1 MNLRVICCFVLTVL
15 AAAAASAADKVTKE
29 TFGHG
34 GTTRSYYLY
43 VPESVTSA
51 TPAPLV
57 VLLHGSG
64 RNGQTLVQ
72 PWKDFAKKQGIIL
85 AGPDAIV
92 PAGWNMGPDGPAFI
106 GALIDIVSAQHPV
119 DPRRVYLFGHSA
131 GAVHGLV
138 MGLLESEYFAA
149 VAVHAGALPP
159 EAYPYI
165 ARAARKIPLAIW
177 VGTDDAFFPVPAV
190 RATRDA
196 LTAQKFDIKLTELA
210 GHTHDYYGRAR
221 YINQQAWDFLKAH
234 ALDADPVFVK
244 YQILK

>member
-1 MNLRVICCFVLTVL
+1 MSLRIWCFALTLL
-15 AAAAASAADKVTKE
+15 AATAASAADKITKE

-34 GTTRSYYLY
+34 GKTRAYYLY

-51 TPAPLV
+51 SPVPLL

-64 RNGQTLVQ
+64 RNGLTLVDR
-72 PWKDFAKKQGIIL
+72 WKNLAKKQGIIL

-92 PAGWNMGPDGPAFI
+92 SAGWNMGPDGPEFI
-106 GALIDIVSAQHPV
+106 SSLIDIVSAQHPV

-131 GAVHGLV
+131 GAVHALV
-138 MGLLESEYFAA
+138 LGLLESQYFAA

-159 EAYPYI
+159 QTYPYI

-177 VGTDDAFFPVPAV
+177 VGTDDAFFPLPVV

-196 LTAQKFDIKLTELA
+196 LTAQKADIRLVELA
-210 GHTHDYYGRAR
+210 GHTHDYYSRAP
-221 YINQQAWDFLKAH
+221 YINQEAWDFLKPH
-234 ALDADPVFVK
+234 ALDADPEFTK
-244 YQILK
+244 YAIINK